1 MLKALG
7 FASVVIVLLALQI
20 VCAAPLQVI
29 TPKPESTADTR
40 YEYAEMILQHLLK
53 ITADQY
59 GPAVHAHAAEAV
71 SRDRALVELVKG
83 ELHITAETP
92 KDDWAQAL
100 IPIYVPINKGI
111 TGYRIYFIAA
121 QSQAQFARIKSLAEL
136 KQIKTG
142 SGSQWS
148 TTPIL
153 KDAGFTI
160 VSTRKLEGLF
170 WMLMGERFQALPRGI
185 NEAPQE
191 LLHYQT
197 IFPDIRIEQTLAVY
211 IPLPTFFYVSP
222 KHPELAERVKTGLAM
237 MYADGSFDDI
247 FYAYHRAM
255 IESAKLTE
263 RTLFTLQNPTLPKA
277 VPLTEAKYWY
287 KPGDELMY
295 QQKKAQ
301 QKNAQPA
308 LLGSSE

>member
-1 MLKALG
+1 MLKTLG
-7 FASVVIVLLALQI
+7 FSVVVIVVFALQA
-20 VCAAPLQVI
+20 VCAAPLRVI
-29 TPKPESTADTR
+29 TPKPESAADTR

-121 QSQAQFARIKSLAEL
+121 QSQAQFARINSLAEL

-153 KDAGFTI
+153 KDAGFKI
-160 VSTRKLEGLF
+160 ISTRKLEGLF

-197 IFPDIRIEQTLAVY
+197 LFPDIRIEQTLAVY

-222 KHPELAERVKTGLAM
+222 KHPELAERVTTGLAM
-237 MYADGSFDDI
+237 MYADGSFDEI
-247 FYAYHRAM
+247 FYNYHLAM

-263 RTLFTLQNPTLPKA
+263 RKIFTLENPTLAPA
-277 VPLTEAKYWY
+277 VPLAEAKYWY
-287 KPGDELMY
+287 KPGDELSY
-295 QQKKAQ
+295 LQNKTRLSAS
-301 QKNAQPA
+301 
-308 LLGSSE
+308 GSSQ

>member
-1 MLKALG
+1 MFKTLG
-7 FASVVIVLLALQI
+7 FVLFMFSLSAPQW
-20 VCAAPLQVI
+20 VAAEPIQVI
-29 TPKPESTADTR
+29 TPKPESAADTR

-53 ITADQY
+53 ITAEQY
-59 GPAVHAHAAEAV
+59 GPAVHSHAPEAV

-83 ELHITAETP
+83 QLHITAETP

-121 QSQAQFARIKSLAEL
+121 QSQAQFARIKSLDEL

-160 VSTRKLEGLF
+160 IGTRKLEGLF
-170 WMLMGERFQALPRGI
+170 WMLMGDRFQALPRGI

-191 LLHYQT
+191 LLHYKNL
-197 IFPDIRIEQTLAVY
+197 FPDIRIEQTLAVY

-222 KHPELAERVKTGLAM
+222 QHPELAERVKTGLAM

-255 IESAKLTE
+255 IEAAQLTE
-263 RTLFTLQNPTLPKA
+263 RKIFALENPTLPQA
-277 VPLTEAKYWY
+277 VPLAEAKYWF
-287 KPGDELMY
+287 KPGDELIY
-295 QQKKAQ
+295 QQRKH
-301 QKNAQPA
+301 QP
-308 LLGSSE
+308 